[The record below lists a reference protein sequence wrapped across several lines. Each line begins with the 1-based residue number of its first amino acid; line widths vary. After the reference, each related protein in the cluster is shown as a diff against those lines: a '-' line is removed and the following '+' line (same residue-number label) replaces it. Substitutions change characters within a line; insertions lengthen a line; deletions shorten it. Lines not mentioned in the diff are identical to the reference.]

1 MIYKSCKNRHIG
13 VSTNG
18 TMTVLLRDP
27 ENRVYV
33 F

>member
-1 MIYKSCKNRHIG
+1 MIYKSCKKKIHIG

-18 TMTVLLRDP
+18 TMTVRDP